1 MSQSEFDIFVGV
13 STGHF
18 DALIKKCEELSTQYQ
33 FFGQIGSGYFTPSFP
48 FVRVLPLKTLK
59 ETMARAEVIITHAGT
74 GMLSLCYEMQKR
86 TVVVP
91 KQRRYGEA
99 NDGQVELGKR
109 WCEIGLGIFC
119 PDVNDLA
126 AAIEKARVLHVG
138 RAEFPALGQRILSLL
153 AVA

>member
-1 MSQSEFDIFVGV
+1 MNQADFEIFVGV

-18 DALIKKCEELSTQYQ
+18 DPLIKKCEELSSQYR
-33 FFGQIGSGYFTPSFP
+33 FFGQIGSGHVTPSFP

-59 ETMARAEVIITHAGT
+59 ETMMRAEVIVTHAGT

-119 PDVNDLA
+119 PDVNELA
-126 AAIEKARVLHVG
+126 AAIEKARHHEMG
-138 RAEFPALGQRILSLL
+138 RAEFPALGIRILSLI
-153 AVA
+153 A